1 MLDFTGPASVT
12 YRVNDNGGA
21 TSNTATFAVSVT
33 NVNDAPTAANDNTTT
48 PEETV
53 VTYNVAINDT
63 DIDGTINVATVDLDP
78 GTAAIDNSFTN
89 AAGVWSVATSGL
101 VTFTPVLNFTG
112 PASVSYR
119 VNDNGGA
126 TSNTATLTVSV
137 TNVNDA
143 PTAANDNTT
152 TPEETVVTY
161 NVTIND
167 TDIDGSINVATVD
180 LNPGTPA
187 IDNGFTNAAG
197 VWSVATSGV
206 VTFTPV
212 LDFTGP
218 ASVSYRVNDNGGAT
232 SNTATLTVSVTNV
245 NDAPT
250 AADDNTTTP
259 EETVVTYNVTIND
272 TDIDGSINVATVDL
286 NPGTPA
292 IDNGFTNAA
301 GVWSVA
307 TSGL

>member
-1 MLDFTGPASVT
+1 M
-12 YRVNDNGGA
+12 
-21 TSNTATFAVSVT
+21 
-33 NVNDAPTAANDNTTT
+33 
-48 PEETV
+48 
-53 VTYNVAINDT
+53 
-63 DIDGTINVATVDLDP
+63 
-78 GTAAIDNSFTN
+78 
-89 AAGVWSVATSGL
+89 
-101 VTFTPVLNFTG
+101 
-112 PASVSYR
+112 
-119 VNDNGGA
+119 
-126 TSNTATLTVSV
+126 
-137 TNVNDA
+137 
-143 PTAANDNTT
+143 
-152 TPEETVVTY
+152 
-161 NVTIND
+161 
-167 TDIDGSINVATVD
+167 
-180 LNPGTPA
+180 
-187 IDNGFTNAAG
+187 
-197 VWSVATSGV
+197 
-206 VTFTPV
+206 TFTPV

-307 TSGL
+307 TSGV